1 MLVTLR
7 LAAAALT
14 SEPIE
19 SRFQRRESLLR
30 LDREPGWHPNCGAI
44 YFGLHEFEAGRSGS
58 VIFVLTEGLRYARYF
73 GVCRLLLSEAQRSQ
87 LGMFFEASQLTE
99 TTDLTEWIG
108 GPSTCF
114 RPRPGEAP
122 SLAACAEHRA
132 HEVKSMLH
140 MEVMDPRLRPM
151 IDLRAG
157 LLNVFGGAL
166 RSTTNRSL
174 HDLVVRSRVDQDDTV
189 VVHLRSGDV
198 WAKDLQGRPV
208 PDETWRPEHVQPPCA
223 FYTAAVR
230 SRPRKRVLVVSDGT
244 ENPCAAVLQSQFPN
258 EVALRVARPL
268 HEDAAILSSA
278 RHLVLASSM
287 FSLAAALL
295 NAQLQSLHVPFADIE
310 QRWKYWAAFA
320 WTEAPM
326 SYTQHLY
333 AFPGFHAV
341 NASFRTFLD
350 YPESALK
357 RRSILSS
364 DGRRIP

>member
-1 MLVTLR
+1 MLV
-7 LAAAALT
+7 ALSVVSAFK
-14 SEPIE
+14 SEAIE
-19 SRFQRRESLLR
+19 SLFERRESFLR
-30 LDREPGWHPNCGAI
+30 LDKEPGWHPNCGAI
-44 YFGLHEFEAGRSGS
+44 YFGLHDFAAGRSGS
-58 VIFVLTEGLRYARYF
+58 VLFVLTEGLRYARYF
-73 GVCRLLLSEAQRSQ
+73 GVCRLLLSEAQRHQ
-87 LGMFFEASQLTE
+87 LGMFFEASSLAE
-99 TTDLTEWIG
+99 ITDLTEWIG
-108 GPSTCF
+108 GPQACF
-114 RPRPGEAP
+114 RPRPGESP
-122 SLAACAEHRA
+122 SLAACAERHA
-132 HEVKSMLH
+132 HEVKSLLH

-157 LLNVFGGAL
+157 LLHTFGPAL
-166 RSTTNRSL
+166 RSATNRSL

-198 WAKDLQGRPV
+198 WAKDADGRPV
-208 PDETWRPEHVQPPCA
+208 PDDYWKPNHVQPPCA

-244 ENPCAAVLQSQFPN
+244 ENPCAAVLQAQFPN
-258 EVALRVARPL
+258 EVALRVAGSL

-287 FSLAAALL
+287 FSLAAALI
-295 NAQLQSLHVPFADIE
+295 NAQLQSLHIPFADIE

-333 AFPGFHAV
+333 AFPGFHAD
-341 NASFRTFLD
+341 NASFPIFVD

-364 DGRRIP
+364 DGRRVP